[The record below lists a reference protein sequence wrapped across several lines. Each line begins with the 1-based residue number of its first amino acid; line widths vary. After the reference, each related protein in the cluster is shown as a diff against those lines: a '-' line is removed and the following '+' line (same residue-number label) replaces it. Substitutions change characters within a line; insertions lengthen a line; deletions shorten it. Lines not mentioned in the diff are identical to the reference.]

1 MLDVFKEK
9 FTAQGF
15 TEPSP
20 IQTAVETP
28 MLAGESVLG
37 LAPTGSGK
45 TLAFT
50 WPILEQI
57 HVGEGTQALILA
69 PSQELAMQTTNVV
82 RDWAQLIDAKVLA
95 ITGGANVKRQ
105 LEKLKKH
112 PEIIVGTPGRIT
124 NLIGDGK
131 LKLGH
136 LKTMIVDEADELL
149 TDETLDQIREI
160 LDATFAESLQL
171 GFFSATETKI
181 LDELDRWFGQKVQ
194 KIDVRAIDQT
204 QGVVRHRTMEVGNRH
219 RADLLKRISRV
230 DHLRALVFFNKMQ
243 ELQHVLVD
251 LRHQHVSFAALTST
265 QRQVDREKALR
276 LFRQGK
282 VDLLLTTDLA
292 ARGLDVPELPAVINF
307 QLPKDVTTYI
317 HRSGRTGRMGAEGLV
332 ITLGDD
338 HDIRDFKKMMKST
351 DYEIKPAYLAGY
363 QVVDTKPAKVKPTL
377 AFDHPAS
384 ATEPAGALHR
394 VAGAGHPDSVREEP
408 IVGVERSAKAAKK
421 SAETPKKHRGHNKHS
436 KKKGMRKKNRERFS
450 EK

>member
-9 FTAQGF
+9 FAAAGF
-15 TEPSP
+15 TEFSP
-20 IQTAVETP
+20 IQTAVATP
-28 MLAGESVLG
+28 MAEGVSVLG

-50 WPILEQI
+50 WPMLESI
-57 HVGEGTQALILA
+57 RVGEGTQAMILA

-82 RDWAQLIDAKVLA
+82 RDWAKLIDAKVLA

-105 LEKLKKH
+105 AEKLKKH
-112 PEIIVGTPGRIT
+112 PEIVVGTPGRMT
-124 NLIGDGK
+124 NMIADGK

-136 LKTMIVDEADELL
+136 LKLMIVDEADELL

-160 LDATFAESLQL
+160 LDATFAETLQL

-181 LDELDRWFGQKVQ
+181 LDELPRWFGQKVE

-219 RADLLKRISRV
+219 RVDLLKRISRV

-243 ELQHVLVD
+243 ELQHVSLE
-251 LRHQHVSFAALTST
+251 LRHQHVSYVALTSN
-265 QRQVDREKALR
+265 QRQVEREKALR

-282 VDLLLTTDLA
+282 VELLLTTDLA
-292 ARGLDVPELPAVINF
+292 ARGLDVPELPAVINY

-332 ITLGDD
+332 LTMGDD
-338 HDIRDFKKMMKST
+338 HDIRDFKKMMKPT
-351 DYEIKPAYLAGY
+351 EYDLKPGYLVDYQI
-363 QVVDTKPAKVKPTL
+363 VDTKPDKVKPVLT
-377 AFDHPAS
+377 FDHPS
-384 ATEPAGALHR
+384 AEAEATTGRHR
-394 VAGAGHPDSVREEP
+394 VEGAGHPDTVKRGATPSRAVP
-408 IVGVERSAKAAKK
+408 VKANEFNA
-421 SAETPKKHRGHNKHS
+421 PKKHKGHNKHS
-436 KKKGMRKKNRERFS
+436 KKKGMRKKNRDRAA
-450 EK
+450 K

>member
-9 FTAQGF
+9 FAAAGF
-15 TEPSP
+15 TEFSP
-20 IQTAVETP
+20 IQTAVATP
-28 MLAGESVLG
+28 MAEGLSVLG

-50 WPILEQI
+50 WPMLEAI
-57 HVGEGTQALILA
+57 RVGEGTQAMILA

-82 RDWAQLIDAKVLA
+82 RDWAKLIDAKVLA

-105 LEKLKKH
+105 AEKLKKH
-112 PEIIVGTPGRIT
+112 PEIVVGTPGRMT
-124 NLIGDGK
+124 NMIADGK

-136 LKTMIVDEADELL
+136 LKLMIVDEADELL

-160 LDATFAESLQL
+160 LDATFAETLQL

-181 LDELDRWFGQKVQ
+181 LDELPRWFGQNVE

-219 RADLLKRISRV
+219 RVDLLKRISRV

-243 ELQHVLVD
+243 ELQHVSLE
-251 LRHQHVSFAALTST
+251 LRHQHVSYVALTSS
-265 QRQVDREKALR
+265 QRQVEREKALR

-282 VDLLLTTDLA
+282 VELLLTTDLA
-292 ARGLDVPELPAVINF
+292 ARGLDVPELPAVINY

-332 ITLGDD
+332 LTMGDD
-338 HDIRDFKKMMKST
+338 HDIRDFKKMMKPT
-351 DYEIKPAYLAGY
+351 EYDLKPGYLVDYQI
-363 QVVDTKPAKVKPTL
+363 VDTKPEKVKPALT
-377 AFDHPAS
+377 FDHPS
-384 ATEPAGALHR
+384 SDAGAPTGRHR
-394 VAGAGHPDSVREEP
+394 VEGAGHPDTVKRGATPSGAVP
-408 IVGVERSAKAAKK
+408 VKANEFNA
-421 SAETPKKHRGHNKHS
+421 PKKHKGHNKHS
-436 KKKGMRKKNRERFS
+436 KKKGMRKKNRDRAA
-450 EK
+450 K

>member
-9 FTAQGF
+9 FAAAGF
-15 TEPSP
+15 TEFSP
-20 IQTAVETP
+20 IQTAVATP
-28 MLAGESVLG
+28 MAEGLSVLG

-50 WPILEQI
+50 WPMLEAI
-57 HVGEGTQALILA
+57 RVGEGTQAMILA

-82 RDWAQLIDAKVLA
+82 RDWAKLIDAKVLA

-105 LEKLKKH
+105 AEKLKKH
-112 PEIIVGTPGRIT
+112 PEIVVGTPGRMT
-124 NLIGDGK
+124 NMIADGK

-136 LKTMIVDEADELL
+136 LKLMIVDEADELL

-160 LDATFAESLQL
+160 LDATFAETLQL

-181 LDELDRWFGQKVQ
+181 LDELPRWFGQNVE

-219 RADLLKRISRV
+219 RVDLLKRISRV

-243 ELQHVLVD
+243 ELQHVSLE
-251 LRHQHVSFAALTST
+251 LRHQHVSYVALTSN
-265 QRQVDREKALR
+265 QRQVEREKALR

-282 VDLLLTTDLA
+282 VELLLTTDLA
-292 ARGLDVPELPAVINF
+292 ARGLDVPELPAVINY

-332 ITLGDD
+332 LTMGDD

-351 DYEIKPAYLAGY
+351 AYDLKPGYLVDYQI
-363 QVVDTKPAKVKPTL
+363 VDTKPEKVKPALT
-377 AFDHPAS
+377 FDHPS
-384 ATEPAGALHR
+384 SDAGAPTGRHR
-394 VAGAGHPDSVREEP
+394 VEGAGHPDTVKRGATPS
-408 IVGVERSAKAAKK
+408 SAVPVKANEFNA
-421 SAETPKKHRGHNKHS
+421 PKKHKGHNKHS
-436 KKKGMRKKNRERFS
+436 KKKGMRKKNRDRAA
-450 EK
+450 K

>member
-9 FTAQGF
+9 FAAAGF
-15 TEPSP
+15 TEFSP
-20 IQTAVETP
+20 IQTAVSTP
-28 MLAGESVLG
+28 MAEGLSVLG

-50 WPILEQI
+50 WPMLEAI
-57 HVGEGTQALILA
+57 RVGEGTQAMILA

-82 RDWAQLIDAKVLA
+82 RDWAKLIDAKVLA

-105 LEKLKKH
+105 AEKLKKH
-112 PEIIVGTPGRIT
+112 PEIVVGTPGRMT
-124 NLIGDGK
+124 NMIADGK

-136 LKTMIVDEADELL
+136 LKLMIVDEADELL

-160 LDATFAESLQL
+160 LDATFAETLQL

-181 LDELDRWFGQKVQ
+181 LDELPRWFGQNVE

-219 RADLLKRISRV
+219 RVDLLKRISRV

-243 ELQHVLVD
+243 ELQHVSLE
-251 LRHQHVSFAALTST
+251 LRHQHVSYVALTSN
-265 QRQVDREKALR
+265 QRQVEREKALR

-282 VDLLLTTDLA
+282 VELLLTTDLA
-292 ARGLDVPELPAVINF
+292 ARGLDVPELPAVINY

-332 ITLGDD
+332 LTMGDD
-338 HDIRDFKKMMKST
+338 HDIRDFKKMMKPT
-351 DYEIKPAYLAGY
+351 EYDLKPGYLVDYQI
-363 QVVDTKPAKVKPTL
+363 VDTKPEKVKPALT
-377 AFDHPAS
+377 FDHPS
-384 ATEPAGALHR
+384 SDAGAPTGRHR
-394 VAGAGHPDSVREEP
+394 VEGAGHPDTVKRGATPS
-408 IVGVERSAKAAKK
+408 SAVPVKANEFNA
-421 SAETPKKHRGHNKHS
+421 PKKHKGHNKHS
-436 KKKGMRKKNRERFS
+436 KKKGMRKKNRDRAA
-450 EK
+450 K

>member
-9 FTAQGF
+9 FAAAGF
-15 TEPSP
+15 TEFSP
-20 IQTAVETP
+20 IQTAVATP
-28 MLAGESVLG
+28 MAEGLSVLG

-50 WPILEQI
+50 WPMLEAI
-57 HVGEGTQALILA
+57 RVGEGTQAMILA

-82 RDWAQLIDAKVLA
+82 RDWAKLIDAKVLA

-105 LEKLKKH
+105 AEKLKKH
-112 PEIIVGTPGRIT
+112 PEIVVGTPGRMT
-124 NLIGDGK
+124 NMIADGK

-136 LKTMIVDEADELL
+136 LKLMIVDEADELL

-160 LDATFAESLQL
+160 LDATFAETLQL

-181 LDELDRWFGQKVQ
+181 LDELPRWFGQNVE

-219 RADLLKRISRV
+219 RVDLLKRISRV

-243 ELQHVLVD
+243 ELQHVSLE
-251 LRHQHVSFAALTST
+251 LRHQHVSYVALTSN
-265 QRQVDREKALR
+265 QRQVEREKALR

-282 VDLLLTTDLA
+282 VELLLTTDLA
-292 ARGLDVPELPAVINF
+292 ARGLDVPELPAVINY

-332 ITLGDD
+332 LTMGDD
-338 HDIRDFKKMMKST
+338 HDIRDFKKMMKPT
-351 DYEIKPAYLAGY
+351 AYDLKPGYLVDYQI
-363 QVVDTKPAKVKPTL
+363 VDTKPEKVKPALT
-377 AFDHPAS
+377 FDHPS
-384 ATEPAGALHR
+384 SDAGAPTGRHR
-394 VAGAGHPDSVREEP
+394 VEGAGHPDTVKRGATPSNAVP
-408 IVGVERSAKAAKK
+408 VKANEFNA
-421 SAETPKKHRGHNKHS
+421 PKKHKGHNKHS
-436 KKKGMRKKNRERFS
+436 KKKGMRKKNRDRAA
-450 EK
+450 K